1 MQTETIGVC
10 YHYTSR
16 HGAQDI
22 ISAGLLQLNPNGVTY
37 LTPDVYEYGAEAA
50 NRLAI
55 EGKPIE
61 VSVAIPVRLLSD
73 PSPITR
79 VTATARRQGL
89 GNEFTITHPINISGL
104 TWTALLWP

>member
-1 MQTETIGVC
+1 MQTEVVDVF

-16 HGAQDI
+16 QGAQDI
-22 ISAGLLQLNPNGVTY
+22 ISTGLLQLNANGALY

-55 EGKPIE
+55 EGKPVE
-61 VSVAIPVRLLSD
+61 GRLAIPVHLLNA
-73 PSPITR
+73 PSPITW
-79 VTATARRQGL
+79 VLETARRQGL
-89 GNEFTITHPINISGL
+89 GRELTVSHPISVAGL